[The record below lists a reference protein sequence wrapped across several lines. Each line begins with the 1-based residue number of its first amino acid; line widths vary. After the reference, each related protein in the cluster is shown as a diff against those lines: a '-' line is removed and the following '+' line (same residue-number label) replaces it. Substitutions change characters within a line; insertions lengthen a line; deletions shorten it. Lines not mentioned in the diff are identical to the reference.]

1 MRLRAA
7 GWLSDPAGTLSAV
20 TNLEILETLG
30 LELRRRG
37 RDWRSYLPPLR
48 VLYAHTRAGTT
59 PAREEW
65 PLEHALDLAGLL
77 GIGPNPW
84 PLRPW
89 NSACPHCPTAAEVP
103 QHFGGMRKASAGA
116 LIDRSGERCLLC
128 GFCWAEPRANFVFSK
143 ADRREELALRPST
156 SAPTHDVV
164 HGKP

>member
-1 MRLRAA
+1 M
-7 GWLSDPAGTLSAV
+7 

-65 PLEHALDLAGLL
+65 SLEHALDLAGLL

-89 NSACPHCPTAAEVP
+89 NSACPHCPATAAVP
-103 QHFGGMRKASAGA
+103 QHFGGMRKLAAGV
-116 LIDRSGERCLLC
+116 LIDRTGERCLLC
-128 GFCWAEPRANFVFSK
+128 GFCWAEPRANFVFAK
-143 ADRREELALRPST
+143 ADRRADLGLPS
-156 SAPTHDVV
+156 V
-164 HGKP
+164 HGGADRARVDEPVELLSSLLEGLLDAAV